1 MQIFLS
7 STGFHLHYFWQL
19 WPEKFQNKTNG
30 VTPRRWIRFCN
41 PDLSRLI
48 TKCIGTE
55 DWVKNTEMLVTLQ
68 KVKCH
73 TWYLNFKSLNIS
85 EVYYIL
91 NWDELDLCKLKHCNS
106 SKLSGDV
113 SVAMF
118 RIRHTYLL
126 CSSYMDCFFPHWQV
140 TSCCS
145 TMLSVLPLVHSLL
158 IMKISNLNGEK

>member
-1 MQIFLS
+1 MHTFRSLIHQCSFFCNVIVLIMQIFLS

-48 TKCIGTE
+48 TKCFGTE

-73 TWYLNFKSLNIS
+73 T
-85 EVYYIL
+85 
-91 NWDELDLCKLKHCNS
+91 
-106 SKLSGDV
+106 
-113 SVAMF
+113 
-118 RIRHTYLL
+118 
-126 CSSYMDCFFPHWQV
+126 
-140 TSCCS
+140 
-145 TMLSVLPLVHSLL
+145 
-158 IMKISNLNGEK
+158 